1 SIWPWFLP
9 ISPPKTVRSIV
20 LGIVFL
26 SGCAG
31 APQLPVK
38 PDQNFWQQ
46 PEKRVGILVSKMP
59 TPDVYLPGASCLL
72 CLAAAKVANSSLSK
86 HTKSLLVDDV
96 VVIAADM
103 NELLQSK
110 DIEVLEISQEL
121 NLRKLPKYKSETPN
135 STKRDF
141 SSFANQYNIS
151 HLLVLDFNAVGMHRT
166 YSSYIPT
173 SEPKGYFEALGY
185 LVDLSD
191 NTYEWYRPV
200 QVLKAVSDEWDESPS
215 FPGLTNAYYRAI
227 AEGKEIIISSF
238 GTEKIVQ

>member
-1 SIWPWFLP
+1 MFRVFSLF
-9 ISPPKTVRSIV
+9 V
-20 LGIVFL
+20 LGVVFL

-31 APQLPVK
+31 APQLPVE
-38 PDQNFWQQ
+38 PDQRFWQQ
-46 PEKRVGILVSKMP
+46 QEKRVGIIISSAP

-72 CLAAAKVANSSLSK
+72 CLAAAEVANSSLSK
-86 HTKSLLVDDV
+86 HTESLSIDDV
-96 VVIAADM
+96 MVIAVDV

-110 DIEVLEISQEL
+110 DIEVIEIPQEL
-121 NLRKLPKYKSETPN
+121 NLRRLPKHKSEAPN

-141 SSFANQYNIS
+141 SHFAAQYNIS
-151 HLLVLDFNAVGMHRT
+151 HLLVLDFNAVGMLRT

-200 QVLKAVSDEWDESPS
+200 KVLKAAANEWDESPN
-215 FPGLTNAYYRAI
+215 FPALTNAYYQAI
-227 AEGKEIIISSF
+227 AEGKEILISSF
-238 GTEKIVQ
+238 GTEKAIQ